1 MIPVDGFSARK
12 VAVLGLARSGLA
24 TVRALRAGGAAVFA
38 WDDDAD
44 RRPAAADSGAQVTP
58 LEAMPWAEMAALVL
72 SPGIPLHH
80 PTPHPAVAMARRHG
94 VEIIGDIEL
103 FIRNVDAGQVVAIT
117 GTNGKSTTTALLGHL
132 LRKPVLAS
140 PSAATSACRCWTC
153 RALTVTGSMS
163 WS

>member
-1 MIPVDGFSARK
+1 MAFQRARWRFR
-12 VAVLGLARSGLA
+12 LARSGLA
-24 TVRALRAGGAAVFA
+24 TVRAAGRRGGVFA

-44 RRPAAADSGAQVTP
+44 RRPAAADSGAQLTS

-117 GTNGKSTTTALLGHL
+117 GTNGKSTTTALLGHPEAGL
-132 LRKPVLAS
+132 SVAVGGNP
-140 PSAATSACRCWTC
+140 ACRCWTC

-163 WS
+163 

>member
-1 MIPVDGFSARK
+1 MIQVDGFSAHK

-94 VEIIGDIEL
+94 GEIIGDIGFL
-103 FIRNVDAGQVVAIT
+103 IRQVDPRPLV
-117 GTNGKSTTTALLGHL
+117 
-132 LRKPVLAS
+132 
-140 PSAATSACRCWTC
+140 
-153 RALTVTGSMS
+153 ALTGPPGQS
-163 WS
+163 